1 MTIKNHADPTPEE
14 WLDDIEGEFVVN
26 QKVTHPDPEFDEM
39 HQRAKARLNLE
50 HDVLESLSE
59 LRRSTGLNQTEIA
72 QRWGRGQSQ
81 VSKVERSPEN
91 VELATLA
98 GYVRALGGQ
107 LTMTI
112 EVDGHFYHEDLVT
125 SEKTSRKGGDVMVEK
140 KHQVPQVPAPGG
152 GQKDRSRDKD
162 GEWRKKR
169 DDTGKVR
176 PKK

>member
-14 WLDDIEGEFVVN
+14 WLDDIEGEFILD
-26 QKVTHPDPEFDEM
+26 QEVTHPDPEFDDLR
-39 HQRAKARLNLE
+39 QRTRARLELE

-59 LRRSTGLNQTEIA
+59 LRRATGVNQTEIA

-112 EVDGHFYHEDLVT
+112 EVAGHVYHEDLVT
-125 SEKTSRKGGDVMVEK
+125 SEKTSTKRGDVMVEK
-140 KHQVPQVPAPGG
+140 KHKVAQVPAPGG
-152 GQKDRSRDKD
+152 GKQDRSRDKD